1 MSKEEVVVNQNES
14 KEYIKVDISA
24 NEILSNFD
32 EEEIRVGLKEASY
45 SRRGKTVDAKEDE

>member
-1 MSKEEVVVNQNES
+1 MVVNQNES

-45 SRRGKTVDAKEDE
+45 SRRGKTVDAREDE